1 VRSHIS
7 HHIAERLE
15 LRGISLE
22 DVKMVIQYG
31 ESELA
36 PGKGK
41 HEGRLKKF
49 HKTVESK
56 TLTVIAEIYREEYWL
71 ITAYEN

>member
-1 VRSHIS
+1 
-7 HHIAERLE
+7 
-15 LRGISLE
+15 
-22 DVKMVIQYG
+22 MVIQYG